1 VVIGFT
7 RLIYFLIQIGELEL
21 AKAHTK
27 ALVDA
32 FMEEVAQQPLDKP
45 SWA

>member
-1 VVIGFT
+1 MIGFT
-7 RLIYFLIQIGELEL
+7 RLIYFLIQLGELDL

-27 ALVDA
+27 AIVDTFKA
-32 FMEEVAQQPLDKP
+32 ELAQQPLDKP